1 MHTKTKKTIV
11 LVKTRKMMTK
21 LRTDGWSIERSLLN
35 KINSLGFLFLQIS
48 KTLNYSEIAVK
59 KSYFLYFTAH
69 TTYTPR
75 AIIEQNR
82 TEHVVEYYYRVS
94 VSVCVYV
101 ITNEYTS
108 LEEERDKSSSNF
120 REAAQRANKTTNL

>member
-1 MHTKTKKTIV
+1 M
-11 LVKTRKMMTK
+11 K
-21 LRTDGWSIERSLLN
+21 LPSKSTPTFWCTLLL
-35 KINSLGFLFLQIS
+35 IQ
-48 KTLNYSEIAVK
+48 
-59 KSYFLYFTAH
+59 H
-69 TTYTPR
+69 TPR

-94 VSVCVYV
+94 LCPCVYV